1 MSNSTDLSC
10 RESSSGSGEASGGA
24 DALGKW
30 FGIGLGLA
38 ASIGIN
44 LGQNIQNSC
53 ANDQSKNGI
62 FWWRVGFILFITSA
76 ITNFVA
82 FAFAPASV
90 LAPLEGAQFVT
101 NFFYG
106 LFTRNKML
114 YDNDGWRRD
123 DVLKTGFGTALVVVG
138 IVLPMIRTSGEVAI
152 FDENVIWCFWRGTA
166 WWIYLSTT
174 TSIAFVCYL
183 LYRKVRKEEVS
194 TGERNKTNMIHMAL
208 FAIPSAIV
216 SSFAVVQSKAI
227 SELIEPIFTDGD
239 WSILGKWLFFQSLL
253 FTIGGLAPWFILLN
267 EAPKVFE
274 VLAILPLMQGC
285 YIIFSSL
292 AGGIFFE
299 EFDDFSTE
307 QAVLFATGLSFI
319 LVGIL
324 VIITPTQ
331 KLNLCGGDGGGD
343 DAANEH
349 LKPHTRCPALLISPP

>member
-1 MSNSTDLSC
+1 
-10 RESSSGSGEASGGA
+10 
-24 DALGKW
+24 
-30 FGIGLGLA
+30 
-38 ASIGIN
+38 
-44 LGQNIQNSC
+44 
-53 ANDQSKNGI
+53 
-62 FWWRVGFILFITSA
+62 
-76 ITNFVA
+76 
-82 FAFAPASV
+82 
-90 LAPLEGAQFVT
+90 
-101 NFFYG
+101 
-106 LFTRNKML
+106 
-114 YDNDGWRRD
+114 
-123 DVLKTGFGTALVVVG
+123 
-138 IVLPMIRTSGEVAI
+138 MIRTSGEVAV

-194 TGERNKTNMIHMAL
+194 TGERNKTNKTNKTNMIHMAL

-239 WSILGKWLFFQSLL
+239 LSILGEWLFFQSLL

-331 KLNLCGGDGGGD
+331 KLNLCGGDRGGGD
-343 DAANEH
+343 AVNER
-349 LKPHTRCPALLISPP
+349 LKPDTRHPALLMLPP